1 MRSAGWRKRLSVVR
15 DRLFGQPQGLWPYF
29 YPEPE
34 PMPHTR
40 LFWVAMVLVTVAVGT
55 FCTYFILYLVAK
67 QNVFLTNAE
76 DLGIMDQAIWSA
88 AHGLGLHQTVCNILH
103 DTNCHSYAGINRF
116 AIHFEPMLFPVSW
129 FYLLWP
135 SPRTLQVLQT
145 LVVGLGAYPA
155 FWLARLRLRNELAAV
170 AIAVLYLFYPAQQQA
185 TVYDFHAVTFTAT
198 LLLFTLYFMSTR
210 RTFWLFVFAILSMAC
225 KEEIPLVILMFGLWS
240 VLFQQRWRSGLALA
254 AISLIWFE
262 AASSYI
268 MPHFSPTGHPLL
280 LARYEGLGQSPSQVV
295 LTIVKHPV
303 FALKQYVLESHH
315 RAYLRILLAPAAYL
329 PLLAPWV
336 LVMALPSV
344 ALNLLS
350 ANPQMQTGLFQYS
363 AEIVPVLIFATI
375 EALVLIVWLTQWM
388 IVRARRISSTQ
399 RKQWS
404 ADQIVAHSWLAWS
417 VARLVRA
424 SLLALLLALVLF
436 KVVQADYFFYG
447 NLPFSQNFSWPVASA
462 RTALAQHFV
471 DMIPPNASVSAQT
484 RLVPHLSHRSQIYM
498 FPYGDEMADYVLL
511 DTAGDVY
518 PFYGTDD
525 YVKEAKSVILGGHYG
540 IVAAQDGF
548 ILLKRGLASPGVSPF
563 SAVKPAGHMA
573 NVDMLN
579 VLPKLPASFCA
590 DNYVDAHS
598 VSPAMHVTFSGFGGS
613 MDLVNFKVDA
623 SDPLSISKNYMS
635 VDTFWQVNKS
645 VTAPLQILLMID
657 GGDGKEYLASTD
669 FPTVLWCQTNTW
681 KPGTIVEVSS
691 RVFGL
696 QGSAI
701 PNGLA
706 HLSVALL
713 PLVHSSSTIMDRYAR
728 LPLSIINA
736 PSMVRS
742 DQGMNALQ
750 LAQLRLVP

>member
-1 MRSAGWRKRLSVVR
+1 VRGVGWRKRLSVMR
-15 DRLFGQPQGLWPYF
+15 KWLYF

-40 LFWVAMVLVTVAVGT
+40 LFWVAMGLVTVAVAT
-55 FCTYFILYLVAK
+55 FCTYFILYLVAR
-67 QNVFLTNAE
+67 QHAFLTNAE

-88 AHGLGLHQTVCNILH
+88 AHGYGLHQTVCNILH
-103 DTNCHSYAGINRF
+103 DTNCYSYAGINRF
-116 AIHFEPMLFPVSW
+116 AIHFEPILFPVSW
-129 FYLLWP
+129 LYLLWP
-135 SPRTLQVLQT
+135 SPNTLLVLQT
-145 LVVGLGAYPA
+145 VVVGLGAYPA

-185 TVYDFHAVTFTAT
+185 TVYDFHAVTFTAA
-198 LLLFTLYFMSTR
+198 LLLFTLYFMYTR

-240 VLFQQRWRSGLALA
+240 ALFQQRWRSGLILA
-254 AISLIWFE
+254 AIGLIWFE
-262 AASSYI
+262 VVTSFV

-295 LTIVKHPV
+295 LTIVKHPI

-363 AEIVPVLIFATI
+363 AEIVPVLIFSTI
-375 EALVLIVWLTQWM
+375 EAITLIVWLAQWI
-388 IVRARRISSTQ
+388 IVRVQRVSNVE

-404 ADQIVAHSWLAWS
+404 ADQIVAHSWSAWS
-417 VARLVRA
+417 VARLARA
-424 SLLALLLALVLF
+424 SLLVLLSALVLF

-447 NLPFSQNFSWPVASA
+447 ALPFSQNFSWPVASA
-462 RTALAQHFV
+462 RVAMAQHFV
-471 DMIPPNASVSAQT
+471 DMVPPNASVSAQT
-484 RLVPHLSHRSQIYM
+484 KLVPHLSHRSQIYM
-498 FPYGDEMADYVLL
+498 FPYGDEMTDYVLL

-518 PFYGTDD
+518 PFYDTDD

-548 ILLKRGLASPGVSPF
+548 ILLKRGLASPGISPF
-563 SAVKPAGHMA
+563 SAVKPNGNPGTMA
-573 NVDMLN
+573 TMNMLD
-579 VLPKLPASFCA
+579 VQPKLPASFCA
-590 DNYVDAHS
+590 NNYVEARA
-598 VSPAMHVTFSGFGGS
+598 VAPAMHVTFSGFGGS

-635 VDTFWQVNKS
+635 VDTFWQVNKP
-645 VTAPLQILLMID
+645 VTTPLQILLLID
-657 GGDGKEYLASTD
+657 GSDGREYLASTD

-696 QGSAI
+696 QGSNV
-701 PNGLA
+701 PNGLV
-706 HLSVALL
+706 HMSMALL
-713 PLVHSSSTIMDRYAR
+713 PLVQSSSTIMSVHAR
-728 LPLSIINA
+728 LPLHIVNA
-736 PSMVRS
+736 PSTVRL

>member
-1 MRSAGWRKRLSVVR
+1 VRSAGWRKRLSSVR
-15 DRLFGQPQGLWPYF
+15 SRLYF
-29 YPEPE
+29 YPSPE

-40 LFWVAMVLVTVAVGT
+40 LFWVAMGLVTIAVGT

-67 QNVFLTNAE
+67 QNAFLTNAE

-88 AHGLGLHQTVCNILH
+88 AQGHGLHQTVCNILH
-103 DTNCHSYAGINRF
+103 DTNCYSYAGINRF
-116 AIHFEPMLFPVSW
+116 AIHFEPILFPVSW
-129 FYLLWP
+129 LYLIWP
-135 SPRTLQVLQT
+135 SPKTLLVLQT
-145 LVVGLGAYPA
+145 IVVGLGAYPA
-155 FWLARLRLRNELAAV
+155 FWLARLRLRSELAAV

-185 TVYDFHAVTFTAT
+185 TVYDFHAVTFTAA
-198 LLLFTLYFMSTR
+198 LLLFTLYFMYTR

-240 VLFQQRWRSGLALA
+240 ALFQRRWRSGLILA
-254 AISLIWFE
+254 AIGLVWFE
-262 AASSYI
+262 VVTSYI

-295 LTIVKHPV
+295 LAIIAHPV

-350 ANPQMQTGLFQYS
+350 SNPQMQTGLFQYS

-375 EALVLIVWLTQWM
+375 EAIVLSVWLVQWI
-388 IVRARRISSTQ
+388 IVRVQ
-399 RKQWS
+399 RAGDTERKHWS
-404 ADQIVAHSWLAWS
+404 ADQIVTRTWSAWS
-417 VARLVRA
+417 VARLARA
-424 SLLALLLALVLF
+424 ALLILLLALVLF

-462 RTALAQHFV
+462 RTSVAQRFV
-471 DMIPPNASVSAQT
+471 NMIPPGASVSAQT
-484 RLVPHLSHRSQIYM
+484 KLVPHLSHRNQIYM
-498 FPYGDEMADYVLL
+498 FPYGDEIADYVLL

-540 IVAAQDGF
+540 IVAAQDGY
-548 ILLKRGLASPGVSPF
+548 ILLKRGLPSPKISPF
-563 SAVKPAGHMA
+563 SAVKSAT
-573 NVDMLN
+573 NTN
-579 VLPKLPASFCA
+579 VLDVLPALPTSFCA
-590 DNYVDAHS
+590 NNYVDAQL
-598 VSPAMHVTFSGFGGS
+598 VTPTMRVTFGGPGGS
-613 MDLVNFKVDA
+613 MDLIDFKTDA
-623 SDPLSISKNYMS
+623 SDSLSVSKSYLS
-635 VDTFWQVNKS
+635 VDTYWRVNKPI
-645 VTAPLQILLMID
+645 TTPLQILLLID
-657 GGDGKEYLASTD
+657 GSDGKEYLATTD

-696 QGSAI
+696 QGSSV
-701 PNGLA
+701 PYGLA
-706 HLSVALL
+706 HISMALL
-713 PLVHSSSTIMDRYAR
+713 PLIQSSSTIMDIHAR
-728 LPLSIINA
+728 LPLHIINA
-736 PSMVRS
+736 PGSVRS

>member
-1 MRSAGWRKRLSVVR
+1 VRSAGWRKRLSVVR
-15 DRLFGQPQGLWPYF
+15 NRLYF
-29 YPEPE
+29 YPSPE

-40 LFWVAMVLVTVAVGT
+40 LFWMAMGLVTVAVGT
-55 FCTYFILYLVAK
+55 FCTYFILFLIAK
-67 QNVFLTNAE
+67 QNAFLTNAE
-76 DLGIMDQAIWSA
+76 DLGIMDQAIWNA
-88 AHGLGLHQTVCNILH
+88 AHGYGLHQTVCNILH
-103 DTNCHSYAGINRF
+103 DTNCYSYAGINRF
-116 AIHFEPMLFPVSW
+116 AIHFEPILFPVSW
-129 FYLLWP
+129 LYLLWP
-135 SPRTLQVLQT
+135 TPKTLLVLQT

-185 TVYDFHAVTFTAT
+185 TVYDFHAVTFTAA
-198 LLLFTLYFMSTR
+198 LLLFTLYFMYTR
-210 RTFWLFVFAILSMAC
+210 RTFWLFVFAILSMMC

-240 VLFQQRWRSGLALA
+240 ALFQQRWRSGLVLA
-254 AISLIWFE
+254 VIGLIWFE

-295 LTIVKHPV
+295 LTVVKHPV

-375 EALVLIVWLTQWM
+375 EAIVLIVWLAQWI
-388 IVRARRISSTQ
+388 IVGVQRVSNTQ

-404 ADQIVAHSWLAWS
+404 PDHIAAHTWSAWS
-417 VARLVRA
+417 VARLARA
-424 SLLALLLALVLF
+424 SLLVLLLALVLF

-447 NLPFSQNFSWPVASA
+447 NLPFSQNFSWPVTSD
-462 RTALAQHFV
+462 RIPVAQHFI

-484 RLVPHLSHRSQIYM
+484 KLVPHLSHRYQIYM
-498 FPYGDEMADYVLL
+498 FPYGDEMTDYVLL
-511 DTAGDVY
+511 DTAGDMY

-525 YVKEAKSVILGGHYG
+525 YVKVAKSVILGGRYG

-548 ILLKRGLASPGVSPF
+548 ILLKRGLASPGISPF
-563 SAVKPAGHMA
+563 SAIKPASNM
-573 NVDMLN
+573 DMLN
-579 VLPKLPASFCA
+579 VLPKLPTSFCA
-590 DNYVDAHS
+590 NNYVATHS
-598 VSPAMHVTFSGFGGS
+598 VTPAMRVTFSGSGGT
-613 MDLVNFKVDA
+613 MDLVKFKVDV
-623 SDPLSISKNYMS
+623 SDPFSVSQSYMS
-635 VDTFWQVNKS
+635 VDTYWQVNKP
-645 VTAPLQILLMID
+645 VTTPLQILLMID
-657 GGDGKEYLASTD
+657 GSDGKEYLATTD

-681 KPGTIVEVSS
+681 KPGKIVEVSS
-691 RVFGL
+691 KVFGL
-696 QGSAI
+696 QGSNV

-706 HLSVALL
+706 HISLALL
-713 PLVHSSSTIMDRYAR
+713 PLVQSSGTIMDVQAR
-728 LPLSIINA
+728 LPLHIVSA
-736 PSMVRS
+736 PGTVKL

-750 LAQLRLVP
+750 LAQLQLVP

>member
-1 MRSAGWRKRLSVVR
+1 MRSAGWRKRLSVMR
-15 DRLFGQPQGLWPYF
+15 KRLYF
-29 YPEPE
+29 YSEPE

-55 FCTYFILYLVAK
+55 FCTYFILYLVAR
-67 QNVFLTNAE
+67 QNAFLTNAE

-88 AHGLGLHQTVCNILH
+88 AHGYGLHQTVCNILH
-103 DTNCHSYAGINRF
+103 DTNCYSYAGINRF
-116 AIHFEPMLFPVSW
+116 AIHFEPILFPVSW
-129 FYLLWP
+129 LYLLWP
-135 SPRTLQVLQT
+135 SPKTLLVLQT

-185 TVYDFHAVTFTAT
+185 TVYDFHAVTFTAA
-198 LLLFTLYFMSTR
+198 LLLFTLYFMYTR
-210 RTFWLFVFAILSMAC
+210 RTFWLFVFAILSMMC

-240 VLFQQRWRSGLALA
+240 ALFQQRWRSGLILA
-254 AISLIWFE
+254 TIGLIWFE
-262 AASSYI
+262 VVTSYL

-295 LTIVKHPV
+295 LTIVKHPI

-336 LVMALPSV
+336 LVMAQPSV

-375 EALVLIVWLTQWM
+375 EAIVLIVWLVQWI
-388 IVRARRISSTQ
+388 IVRVQRISNAE

-404 ADQIVAHSWLAWS
+404 ADQIVAHSCSAWS
-417 VARLVRA
+417 VARLARV
-424 SLLALLLALVLF
+424 SLLVLLSALVLF

-447 NLPFSQNFSWPVASA
+447 ALPFSQNFSWPVASA
-462 RTALAQHFV
+462 RVVVAQRFV

-484 RLVPHLSHRSQIYM
+484 KLVPHLSHRSQIYM
-498 FPYGDEMADYVLL
+498 FPYGDEIADYVLL
-511 DTAGDVY
+511 DTVGDVY

-563 SAVKPAGHMA
+563 SAIKPAGNM
-573 NVDMLN
+573 DMLN
-579 VLPKLPASFCA
+579 VLPSLPASFCA
-590 DNYVDAHS
+590 NNYVDAHA
-598 VSPAMHVTFSGFGGS
+598 VRPTMRVTFSGFGGS

-635 VDTFWQVNKS
+635 VDTFWQVDKP
-645 VTAPLQILLMID
+645 VTTPLQILLMID
-657 GGDGKEYLASTD
+657 GRDGKEYLASTD

-691 RVFGL
+691 RVFAL
-696 QGSAI
+696 QGSNV
-701 PNGLA
+701 PNGLV
-706 HLSVALL
+706 HISMALL
-713 PLVHSSSTIMDRYAR
+713 PLVQSSSTIVDVHAR
-728 LPLSIINA
+728 LPLHIVSA
-736 PSMVRS
+736 PSIVRS